1 MDLVRARKK
10 CDSVPL
16 QCAYTCLS
24 PNFFSS
30 VPSLPRHEPIIVIS
44 SILKEFDSIPGITEV
59 FSSRSIPLS
68 QRNLM
73 SRGYLFST
81 STLAYPFNMMF
92 YCFTI
97 TQMTNE
103 FQHPFQ

>member
-59 FSSRSIPLS
+59 FSSRIFFYPSLSTQFDVTWISFLDFHTRLSIQHDVL
-68 QRNLM
+68 
-73 SRGYLFST
+73 LFYD
-81 STLAYPFNMMF
+81 YPND
-92 YCFTI
+92 
-97 TQMTNE
+97 Q
-103 FQHPFQ
+103 